1 MPRGRS
7 PMSATRRRVELLA
20 PLSGVL
26 VPLERVPDPV
36 FAQRTVGDGVSI
48 DPTSSELLAPVAGR
62 VTLLHRASHALAIT
76 TDEGVEILV
85 HIGVDTIG
93 LGGKGFRPR
102 VKQGDRVAAG
112 QPLIAFDADLIA
124 RSAPSLLTQ
133 VLVTNRE
140 RISGMSVSTGLADAG
155 RSVILRLELAAATA
169 AEGASGTESSAV
181 SEEIRLPNPQG
192 LHARPAAVLAAAAK
206 SFRADV
212 RLLRGADTANA
223 KSVTAILLLAT
234 KGGDALRVSAS
245 GPDAAAAVGALA
257 ALLAAGSGEAEKG
270 VEALA
275 ASRVAA
281 ANVTAA
287 GPAPLAGPAVSAGPV
302 AVAMPAASGASRPSD
317 PRKLLGVSA
326 SPGLAL
332 GKVAQLRR
340 ASIQVEERG
349 GGLESERAHLEA
361 ALVRARQQIEVQRAA
376 NVGAASRIL
385 DAHLELLADP
395 ELIDLAVAGLSG
407 ERSAAY
413 AWREAYSSY
422 AARLES
428 LESALLRERAGDVR
442 DVGGRVLGLLAGV
455 ATAPIDCPPGSILIA
470 EELTPSETSSLDAGR
485 VVGLATTGGGP
496 TSHAA
501 IIARALGI
509 PAVCGADRSVLA
521 LEEGTPVLLDG
532 TAGSLLRDPSEA
544 EVAGARAAIAR
555 ISAQRQGERAAASA
569 PASTTDGHRIEIAAN
584 IGTAEEALA
593 AVAQGGDAVGLL
605 RSELLF
611 LDRGTAP
618 SEQEQAEVYRAVAST
633 LGRSRKLVIRT
644 LDVGGDKPL
653 AYMPLPREEN
663 PFLGVR
669 GIRLSLEKPDLLRSQ
684 LRAIL
689 EAAPLGDVHVMFP
702 MIATVEELRAARRI
716 LDEEQSGARAPVRVG
731 VMIEVPSAALSA
743 ESLAREADFFSI
755 GTNDLTQYTL
765 AMDRGHPKLAPLA
778 DALHPAVLR
787 LISFTVEA
795 AHRYG
800 KWVGVCGGLAA
811 EPIAVPALLGLGID
825 ELSVP
830 VPAIAAVKAL
840 VRRLSLRECQA
851 LARELLTLANA
862 GEVRARLA
870 QSGAESVAAAGGAA

>member
-1 MPRGRS
+1 
-7 PMSATRRRVELLA
+7 MSTTPQRVALLA

-48 DPTSSELLAPVAGR
+48 DPTSSELLAPAGGL
-62 VTLLHRASHALAIT
+62 VTLLHRGAHALAIT
-76 TDEGVEILV
+76 TDEGIEVLV
-85 HIGVDTIG
+85 HIGIDTVS
-93 LGGKGFRPR
+93 LKGKGFTPR
-102 VKQGDRVAAG
+102 VSQGDRVAAG
-112 QPLIAFDADLIA
+112 QRLISFDADLIA

-133 VLVTNRE
+133 VLITNRE
-140 RISGMSVSTGLADAG
+140 RISGMSIATGLVEAG
-155 RSVILRLELAAATA
+155 RSIILTVELAAAA
-169 AEGASGTESSAV
+169 AVDGTPATGATAV

-192 LHARPAAVLAAAAK
+192 LHARPAATLAAAAK

-223 KSVTAILLLAT
+223 KSVTSILLLAT
-234 KGGDALRVSAS
+234 KPNDAIRVSAS
-245 GPDAAAAVGALA
+245 GPDAAAAVSALA
-257 ALLAAGSGEAEKG
+257 ALLAAGSGESQTAAEP
-270 VEALA
+270 
-275 ASRVAA
+275 SAA
-281 ANVTAA
+281 AARSAPAA
-287 GPAPLAGPAVSAGPV
+287 PVPSALPAPATVPARAT
-302 AVAMPAASGASRPSD
+302 D
-317 PRKLLGVSA
+317 PRKLLGASA

-349 GGLESERAHLEA
+349 AGVERERVHLDA
-361 ALVRARQQIEVQRAA
+361 ALARARQQIEVQRAA
-376 NVGAASRIL
+376 NTGAASKIL

-395 ELIDLAVAGLSG
+395 ELIDLAVAGLAG
-407 ERSAAY
+407 GRSAAF

-428 LESALLRERAGDVR
+428 LASSLLRERAGDVR

-455 ATAPIDCPPGSILIA
+455 TTAPIECPPGSVLIA
-470 EELTPSETSSLDAGR
+470 EELTPSETSSLDAGK
-485 VVGLATTGGGP
+485 VQGLCTTGGGP

-509 PAVCGADRSVLA
+509 PAVCGVERAALA
-521 LEEGTPVLLDG
+521 LADGTAVLLDG
-532 TAGSLLRDPSEA
+532 TEGFLLRDPDEA
-544 EVAGARAAIAR
+544 EVARARAAIGRLA
-555 ISAQRQGERAAASA
+555 AQRQGERAAASS
-569 PASTTDGHRIEIAAN
+569 PATTTDGHRIEVAAN
-584 IGTAEEALA
+584 IGTAEEAAA
-593 AVAQGGDAVGLL
+593 AVAQGGEGVGLL

-611 LDRGTAP
+611 LDRDTAP
-618 SEQEQAEVYRAVAST
+618 SEQEQADVYRAVAT
-633 LGRSRKLVIRT
+633 ALGRNRRLVIRT

-653 AYMPLPREEN
+653 PYLPLPPEEN

-669 GIRLSLEKPDLLRSQ
+669 GIRISFERPDILRSQ

-689 EAAPLGDVHVMFP
+689 KAAPVGDVHVMFP
-702 MIATVEELRAARRI
+702 MIATLDELRAARRI
-716 LDEEQSGARAPVRVG
+716 LDEEQRTAGVSVRVG
-731 VMIEVPSAALSA
+731 VMIEVPSAALTA
-743 ESLAREADFFSI
+743 EQLAREVDFFSI

-787 LISFTVEA
+787 LISLTVEG
-795 AHRYG
+795 AHRHG

-811 EPIAVPALLGLGID
+811 EPMAVPVLLGIGVD

-840 VRRLSLRECQA
+840 VRRLALRDCQV
-851 LARELLTLANA
+851 LARELLGLATA

-870 QSGAESVAAAGGAA
+870 RLGTEAGAPAAAARG

>member
-1 MPRGRS
+1 MTS
-7 PMSATRRRVELLA
+7 TTRRIALLA

-48 DPTSSELLAPVAGR
+48 DPTSSELLAPAAGT

-76 TDEGVEILV
+76 SDEGLEILV

-93 LGGKGFRPR
+93 LGGKGFTPR

-112 QPLIAFDADLIA
+112 QPLISFDADFIA

-133 VLVTNRE
+133 VLITNRE
-140 RISGMSVSTGLADAG
+140 RVKGMSVSTGLAEAG
-155 RSVILRLELAAATA
+155 RSVILQIDLAGAAAA
-169 AEGASGTESSAV
+169 DGAPATGSSSV
-181 SEEIRLPNPQG
+181 SDEIRLPNPQG
-192 LHARPAAVLAAAAK
+192 LHARPAAVVAAAAK

-212 RLLRGADTANA
+212 RLLRGADAANA

-234 KGGDALRVSAS
+234 KAGDAIRVSAS
-245 GPDAAAAVGALA
+245 GPDAAAAVSALA
-257 ALLAAGSGEAEKG
+257 SLLATGSGESET
-270 VEALA
+270 A
-275 ASRVAA
+275 APAGAA
-281 ANVTAA
+281 ARGAGAAARVPAA
-287 GPAPLAGPAVSAGPV
+287 GPAAVATPPLAPARTG
-302 AVAMPAASGASRPSD
+302 D
-317 PRKLLGVSA
+317 PRRLMGVAA

-340 ASIQVEERG
+340 ASIKVEERG
-349 GGLESERAHLEA
+349 AGIERERAHLDA
-361 ALVRARQQIEVQRAA
+361 ALTRARQQIDVQRAA
-376 NVGAASRIL
+376 NTGATSRIL

-395 ELIDLAVAGLSG
+395 ELIDLTVAGLAG

-413 AWREAYSSY
+413 AWRAAYSSY
-422 AARLES
+422 AARLEALDS
-428 LESALLRERAGDVR
+428 PLLRERAGDVR

-455 ATAPIDCPPGSILIA
+455 TTAPIECPPGSILVA

-485 VVGLATTGGGP
+485 VLGLCTSGGGP

-509 PAVCGADRSVLA
+509 PAVCGADRAVLA
-521 LEEGTPVLLDG
+521 LGDGMPVLLDG
-532 TAGSLLRDPSEA
+532 TAGFLLKDPNET
-544 EVAGARAAIAR
+544 EVASARAAIAR

-569 PASTTDGHRIEIAAN
+569 PASTTDGHRIEVAAN
-584 IGTAEEALA
+584 IGTAEEAVA

-611 LDRGTAP
+611 LDRDTAP
-618 SEQEQAEVYRAVAST
+618 TEQEQAEVYRAVAT
-633 LGRSRKLVIRT
+633 ALGRNRKLVVRT

-653 AYMPLPREEN
+653 PYMPLPREEN

-669 GIRLSLEKPDLLRSQ
+669 GIRTSLERPDLLRSQ
-684 LRAIL
+684 LRAIIQ
-689 EAAPLGDVHVMFP
+689 AAPLGDVHVMFP
-702 MIATVEELRAARRI
+702 MIATLEELRAARRI
-716 LDEEQSGARAPVRVG
+716 LDEELRGGAAAVRVG
-731 VMIEVPSAALSA
+731 IMIEVPSAALTA
-743 ESLAREADFFSI
+743 EALAREVDFFSI

-795 AHRYG
+795 AHRHG

-811 EPIAVPALLGLGID
+811 EPIAVPVLLGIGVD

-840 VRRLSLRECQA
+840 VRRQSLRECQGLARGLLA
-851 LARELLTLANA
+851 LATA

-870 QSGAESVAAAGGAA
+870 QGGSEAVAAAGSAG

>member
-26 VPLERVPDPV
+26 IPLERVPDPV

-206 SFRADV
+206 AFRADV
-212 RLLRGADTANA
+212 RLLRGADAANA

-234 KGGDALRVSAS
+234 KGGDAIRVSAS
-245 GPDAAAAVGALA
+245 GPDAAAAVSALA
-257 ALLAAGSGEAEKG
+257 ALLRAGSGEADKG
-270 VEALA
+270 VESPA
-275 ASRVAA
+275 AARVAA
-281 ANVTAA
+281 ANVTVTGSAPAA
-287 GPAPLAGPAVSAGPV
+287 GPMAV
-302 AVAMPAASGASRPSD
+302 AVPAAAGAPARAGD
-317 PRKLLGVSA
+317 PRKLSGVGA

-509 PAVCGADRSVLA
+509 PAVCGADRSALA

-569 PASTTDGHRIEIAAN
+569 PAATTDGHRIEIAAN

-870 QSGAESVAAAGGAA
+870 QSGAESIAAAGGAA